1 MNDNSILIFLLFITL
16 LCIMLYFALKLYF
29 YEKRHFT
36 FEIITIPL
44 GIFKFDKRDEYLKN
58 KVVKTSREEI
68 HMEIKKS
75 NYDVK
80 TNLKE
85 SELSKE
91 SNGKLERL
99 NNSIDKDKLSYKDA
113 CSKENTSTI
122 VYWTAGGKAYHTSK
136 QCRTLSR
143 SKVIF
148 NGTKDESRKELQCIH
163 CK

>member
-1 MNDNSILIFLLFITL
+1 
-16 LCIMLYFALKLYF
+16 ALKLYF
-29 YEKRHFT
+29 NEKRHFT

-58 KVVKTSREEI
+58 KVVKTSKEEI
-68 HMEIKKS
+68 YMEIKKS

-91 SNGKLERL
+91 SNPKLESL
-99 NNSIDKDKLSYKDA
+99 NNYIDKDKLSYKDV
-113 CSKENTSTI
+113 CSKENTSAV

-148 NGTKDESRKELQCIH
+148 NGTKDESGKELQCIH

>member
-1 MNDNSILIFLLFITL
+1 
-16 LCIMLYFALKLYF
+16 
-29 YEKRHFT
+29 
-36 FEIITIPL
+36 
-44 GIFKFDKRDEYLKN
+44 
-58 KVVKTSREEI
+58 
-68 HMEIKKS
+68 MEIKNT

-91 SNGKLERL
+91 SNEKLGGL
-99 NNSIDKDKLSYKDA
+99 NNSIDKDKLSYKDV
-113 CSKENTSTI
+113 CSKENTSAI

-148 NGTKDESRKELQCIH
+148 NGTKDESGKELQCIH

>member
-29 YEKRHFT
+29 NEKRHFT

-58 KVVKTSREEI
+58 KVVKTSKEEI
-68 HMEIKKS
+68 YMEIKKS

-91 SNGKLERL
+91 SNPKLESL
-99 NNSIDKDKLSYKDA
+99 NNYIDKDKL
-113 CSKENTSTI
+113 
-122 VYWTAGGKAYHTSK
+122 
-136 QCRTLSR
+136 L
-143 SKVIF
+143 
-148 NGTKDESRKELQCIH
+148 
-163 CK
+163 

>member
-29 YEKRHFT
+29 NEKRHFT

-58 KVVKTSREEI
+58 KVVKTSKEEI
-68 HMEIKKS
+68 YMEIKKS

-91 SNGKLERL
+91 SNPKLESL
-99 NNSIDKDKLSYKDA
+99 NNYIDKDKLSYKE
-113 CSKENTSTI
+113 ENTSAV

-148 NGTKDESRKELQCIH
+148 NGTKDESGKELQCIH